1 VVGVTPN
8 AFFGGFRR
16 NLQPRYL
23 FLSADQDPVGPGDAT
38 FYVRYT
44 GILDSVVRAVRR
56 SLLEVDARTPVVEM
70 TTMQARL
77 DGFVWPIHVL
87 TMLLTM
93 FAGGS
98 LLIAAIGQYAVVS
111 FDVRRR
117 AREFGVR
124 LALGASPRQII
135 TPVLRDTSKLTAV
148 GLLVGFGLS
157 AAAGQ
162 ALAGL
167 LYGVTP
173 ADPVS
178 YVGVFTLLSVA
189 SLVACAIPAR
199 HAARVDPV
207 ATLRQE

>member
-1 VVGVTPN
+1 VMPN

-16 NLQPRYL
+16 SLEPRYV
-23 FLSADQDPVGPGDAT
+23 FLSADQEPAPPGETT

-44 GILDSVVRAVRR
+44 GGLDSIGPAVRR
-56 SLLEVDARTPVVEM
+56 SLLEVDARTPIVEM
-70 TTMQARL
+70 TTIQARL
-77 DGFVWPIHVL
+77 DRFVWPIHML

-98 LLIAAIGQYAVVS
+98 LLIAAIGQYAVVA
-111 FDVRRR
+111 FDMRRR
-117 AREFGVR
+117 VREFGVR
-124 LALGASPRQII
+124 LALGAAPRQII
-135 TPVLRDTSKLTAV
+135 TSVARDTSKLTVA
-148 GLLVGFGLS
+148 GLLIGFGLS
-157 AAAGQ
+157 AAAGR

-173 ADPVS
+173 ADPIS
-178 YVGVFTLLSVA
+178 YASVFALLSVA
-189 SLVACAIPAR
+189 SLVACVIPAL

>member
-1 VVGVTPN
+1 
-8 AFFGGFRR
+8 
-16 NLQPRYL
+16 
-23 FLSADQDPVGPGDAT
+23 
-38 FYVRYT
+38 
-44 GILDSVVRAVRR
+44 
-56 SLLEVDARTPVVEM
+56 M
-70 TTMQARL
+70 
-77 DGFVWPIHVL
+77 L

-111 FDVRRR
+111 FDMRRR
-117 AREFGVR
+117 VREFGVR
-124 LALGASPRQII
+124 LALGAAPRQII
-135 TPVLRDTSKLTAV
+135 TSVVRDTSKLTAV
-148 GLLVGFGLS
+148 GLLIGFGLS
-157 AAAGQ
+157 AAAGR

-173 ADPVS
+173 ADPIS
-178 YVGVFTLLSVA
+178 YVSVFVLLSAA